1 MQPQAAGTRY
11 EVEAV
16 VFDMDGVLIDSRPV
30 IEEAWRS
37 VVRRHGRVLADP
49 EIEEYVHGRTGDQ
62 TVRLIFPHHSDAERK
77 AIWAE
82 VDTVEEEAPYR
93 AVPGA
98 DRLATRLRQ
107 AGVPVGLATSSWTRK
122 IDNALGGIGLLD
134 VFRVRVTRDDVER
147 GKPHPDPYL
156 SACRGLGVRPQRTL
170 VFEDSVSGVRSAVA
184 AGAVCVGI
192 GGIGEGRALV
202 EAGAVVAVPDFTALV
217 VGEVGG
223 AGGAAGAAGT
233 ITLTDLDGLVTV
245 ALTVG
250 PDGG

>member
-1 MQPQAAGTRY
+1 MQPQAGTRY

-37 VVRRHGRVLADP
+37 AARRHGRVLTDP
-49 EIEEYVHGRTGDQ
+49 ELEEYVHGRTGDQ
-62 TVRLIFPHHSDAERK
+62 TVRLIFPDHSDADRK

-82 VDTVEEEAPYR
+82 VDTVEEEAPYP
-93 AVPGA
+93 VIPGA
-98 DRLATRLRQ
+98 DGLATRLRR
-107 AGVPVGLATSSWTRK
+107 AGVPVGLATSSWPRK
-122 IDNALGGIGLLD
+122 IENALGGLGLLD

-156 SACRGLGVRPQRTL
+156 AACRGLGIRPQRTL
-170 VFEDSVSGVRSAVA
+170 VFEDSVSGVRSAVD

-192 GGIGEGRALV
+192 GGPALV

-217 VGEVGG
+217 VDH
-223 AGGAAGAAGT
+223 AGDAGPLV
-233 ITLTDLDGLVTV
+233 LTDPDGLVAV
-245 ALTVG
+245 VLTAG
-250 PDGG
+250 PHGG

>member
-1 MQPQAAGTRY
+1 MQPQAGTRY

-37 VVRRHGRVLADP
+37 VARRHGRVLADP
-49 EIEEYVHGRTGDQ
+49 EVEEYVHGRTGDQ
-62 TVRLIFPHHSDAERK
+62 TVRLIFPDHSDADRK

-98 DRLATRLRQ
+98 DGLATRLWR
-107 AGVPVGLATSSWTRK
+107 AGVPIGLATSSWTRK
-122 IDNALGGIGLLD
+122 IDNALGGLDLLD

-156 SACRGLGVRPQRTL
+156 AACRGLGIRPQRAL
-170 VFEDSVSGVRSAVA
+170 VFEDSVSGVRSAVT

-192 GGIGEGRALV
+192 GGPALV

-217 VGEVGG
+217 VGGTAGG
-223 AGGAAGAAGT
+223 AGV
-233 ITLTDLDGLVTV
+233 ITLTDPDGRVTV
-245 ALTVG
+245 ALALGPVG
-250 PDGG
+250 G

>member
-1 MQPQAAGTRY
+1 MQPLQPQDGTRY

-37 VVRRHGRVLADP
+37 VARRHGRVLADR

-62 TVRLIFPHHSDAERK
+62 TVRLIFPDHSDVDRK

-82 VDTVEEEAPYR
+82 VDTVEEQAPYR
-93 AVPGA
+93 AIPGA
-98 DRLATRLRQ
+98 DGLAERLRH
-107 AGVPVGLATSSWTRK
+107 AGLPIGLATSSWTRK
-122 IDNALGGIGLLD
+122 IDNALGGLGLLD

-156 SACRGLGVRPQRTL
+156 AACRGLGIRPQRTL

-192 GGIGEGRALV
+192 GGPALV

-217 VGEVGG
+217 VAEE
-223 AGGAAGAAGT
+223 AGAL
-233 ITLTDLDGLVTV
+233 TLTDPDGLAVV
-245 ALTVG
+245 ALVLG
-250 PDGG
+250 PHGG

>member
-37 VVRRHGRVLADP
+37 VARRHSRVLADP
-49 EIEEYVHGRTGDQ
+49 EIEEYVHGRTGDE
-62 TVRLIFPHHSDAERK
+62 TVRLIFPHHSDADRK

-98 DRLATRLRQ
+98 DGLATRLRQ

-122 IDNALGGIGLLD
+122 IDNALGGLGLLD

-192 GGIGEGRALV
+192 GGTGAGRALV
-202 EAGAVVAVPDFTALV
+202 EAGAVVAVADFTALAV
-217 VGEVGG
+217 DRSG
-223 AGGAAGAAGT
+223 GT
-233 ITLTDLDGLVTV
+233 ITLADPDGLVVV

-250 PDGG
+250 PDGA